1 MADNKPGFWASTWA
15 MFGFNVEPEKTKE
28 EQKEN
33 KSFALPQNDDGA
45 AVIQSGSYFGT
56 YVDLDGT
63 GTKNEAELITR
74 YRAMSM
80 QPEVENAID
89 HIINQAI
96 VTDGRQKA
104 VSLNMD
110 DLEVSKNIKN
120 KIQDEFDYILKMLN
134 FNNMGHDIF
143 RRWYVDGRLYY
154 HVIVE
159 EGSEGKGIQELRQ
172 IDPRRIRKV
181 REIKKGRDPKTG
193 LEIVETIHEY
203 YIYNERGIVG
213 MAAPALGTKI
223 TKDSVVYSTSGLM
236 DANKNLVLSYL
247 NKAIKPLNQ
256 LRMLED
262 ATVIYRLARAPER
275 RAFYVDVGNMS
286 TIKAEQYLKNVM
298 TNYRNKLVYDS
309 TTGEIKDDRKF
320 MTMLEDIWLPRREG
334 NKSTEI
340 DTLPGGQSLGK
351 IEDVEYMERK
361 LYEALGIPYSR
372 KNPGTGFSLGRT
384 TEISRDEVN
393 FSKFIGKLRNKFS
406 ILFTESLKIQLVL
419 KKICTVEEWDD
430 WSENIRYNFFEDVVF
445 EELKDAEVY
454 TSRLQML
461 TLVTPYIGTFFSKE
475 WVKKNILRMD
485 EEEIDEILEQIK
497 EEQKENEPTDPETG
511 QPLGMEDGGM
521 PPPMPGRV
529 PGGMPGMPPMGGMG
543 QPNMAKQA
551 QTQEEYDP
559 EAIATQNNE
568 KRKNRFNIPFEG
580 V

>member
-1 MADNKPGFWASTWA
+1 
-15 MFGFNVEPEKTKE
+15 
-28 EQKEN
+28 
-33 KSFALPQNDDGA
+33 
-45 AVIQSGSYFGT
+45 
-56 YVDLDGT
+56 
-63 GTKNEAELITR
+63 
-74 YRAMSM
+74 MSM

-159 EGSEGKGIQELRQ
+159 EGAEGKGIQELRQ

-406 ILFTESLKIQLVL
+406 ILFTESAYP
-419 KKICTVEEWDD
+419 C
-430 WSENIRYNFFEDVVF
+430 S
-445 EELKDAEVY
+445 
-454 TSRLQML
+454 
-461 TLVTPYIGTFFSKE
+461 TP
-475 WVKKNILRMD
+475 
-485 EEEIDEILEQIK
+485 
-497 EEQKENEPTDPETG
+497 
-511 QPLGMEDGGM
+511 
-521 PPPMPGRV
+521 
-529 PGGMPGMPPMGGMG
+529 
-543 QPNMAKQA
+543 
-551 QTQEEYDP
+551 
-559 EAIATQNNE
+559 
-568 KRKNRFNIPFEG
+568 
-580 V
+580 

>member
-1 MADNKPGFWASTWA
+1 MSDSKPGFWASTWA
-15 MFGFNVEPEKTKE
+15 MFGFNVEPEKSKE

-74 YRAMSM
+74 YRSMSM

-96 VTDGRQKA
+96 ITDGHQKA
-104 VSLNMD
+104 VSINMD
-110 DLEVSKNIKN
+110 DLELSKNIKN
-120 KIQDEFDYILKMLN
+120 KIRDEFNYILKMLN

-172 IDPRRIRKV
+172 IDPRRIRKI
-181 REIKKGRDPKTG
+181 REIKKGRDPRTG
-193 LEIVETIHEY
+193 LEIIETINEY

-262 ATVIYRLARAPER
+262 AAVIYRLARAPER

-309 TTGEIKDDRKF
+309 STGEIKDDRKF

-340 DTLPGGQSLGK
+340 DTLPGGQNLGK

-361 LYEALGIPYSR
+361 LYESLGIPYSR
-372 KNPGTGFSLGRT
+372 KNPGTGFSLGRA

-406 ILFTESLKIQLVL
+406 ILFTETLKIQLVL
-419 KKICTVEEWDD
+419 KKICTLEEWDS

-461 TLVTPYIGTFFSKE
+461 TMVTPYIGTFFSKE

-485 EEEIDEILEQIK
+485 EDEIDEILDQIK

-511 QPLGMEDGGM
+511 MPLPSGQGGINSIYQQ
-521 PPPMPGRV
+521 
-529 PGGMPGMPPMGGMG
+529 PGGPPGLPMG
-543 QPNMAKQA
+543 QSA
-551 QTQEEYDP
+551 QEYNPEE
-559 EAIATQNNE
+559 IATQNNE

>member
-1 MADNKPGFWASTWA
+1 MAEKQGFWASTWA
-15 MFGFNVEPEKTKE
+15 MFGFEAEPKKNEK

-63 GTKNEAELITR
+63 GTRNEAELITR

-96 VTDGRQKA
+96 VTDGHKKA

-110 DLEVSKNIKN
+110 DLEISENIKK
-120 KIQDEFDYILKMLN
+120 KINNEFDYILKMLN

-143 RRWYVDGRLYY
+143 RRWYIDGRLYY

-172 IDPRRIRKV
+172 IDPRRIRKI

-193 LEIVETIHEY
+193 LEIIEKINEY

-236 DANKNLVLSYL
+236 DANKNSVLSYL
-247 NKAIKPLNQ
+247 HKAIKPLNQ

-275 RAFYVDVGNMS
+275 RAFYVDVGNLS

-340 DTLPGGQSLGK
+340 DTLPGGQNLGK

-393 FSKFIGKLRNKFS
+393 FSKFISKLRNKFS

-419 KKICTVEEWDD
+419 KKICTLEEWDD
-430 WSENIRYNFFEDVVF
+430 WSENIHYNFFEDVIF
-445 EELKDAEVY
+445 EELKDAEVL

-461 TLVTPYIGTFFSKE
+461 TMATPYIGSFFSKE
-475 WVKKNILRMD
+475 WVRKNILRQDD
-485 EEEIDEILEQIK
+485 EEIKEIDKQMK
-497 EEQKENEPTDPETG
+497 KEQKENEPTDPETG
-511 QPLGMEDGGM
+511 APLPMEAGGM
-521 PPPMPGRV
+521 PPPMPGM
-529 PGGMPGMPPMGGMG
+529 GMPGMPGMG
-543 QPNMAKQA
+543 MPGMNNQSQGAN
-551 QTQEEYDP
+551 EEYDP
-559 EAIATQNNE
+559 EEIANQNNE
-568 KRKNRFNIPFEG
+568 KRKNRFDIPFEG